1 MHGVLTIARLTWLE
15 ARRRRIVLAAL
26 LGGAAFVL
34 VFATAIY
41 FIWRGSEGLDV
52 VRARVVL
59 LLLLVAG
66 LYVVNLLTAA
76 LAIMLPVDTLS
87 GEIDSGVMQTLAS
100 KPISRSAI
108 VLGKALAFWCMTA
121 AYLAIMVGGIVVSL
135 HWLTDFTPP
144 PSVPRATLLML
155 LGATVLLCWTILW
168 GVRLK
173 TVTNGIFA
181 FGFYGLAFIGGW
193 VEQIGALAS
202 NETARRI
209 GTAISLFSPADA
221 MWRRAA
227 YELQPDSIR
236 TLQLGPFATASVPS
250 VAMILWTLA
259 FIVATLGLALLRFE
273 RRAL

>member
-1 MHGVLTIARLTWLE
+1 MRGVLTIARLTWLE

-26 LGGAAFVL
+26 LGGVAFVL
-34 VFATAIY
+34 VFATAIF

-52 VRARVVL
+52 VRARVML

-121 AYLAIMVGGIVVSL
+121 AYLAIMVGGIVASL

-209 GTAISLFSPADA
+209 GTAISLLSPADA

-250 VAMILWTLA
+250 VAMILWTFA

>member
-155 LGATVLLCWTILW
+155 LGATVLLSWTILW